1 MAGGVKGSPGQKVFA
16 EQLVKFGGRSQ
27 GKSMLQGLVNE
38 ALNKGKKLNALYDIE
53 TAGRVAG
60 MSPLS
65 TLRSQEAV
73 DRVRTATTIPPRITV
88 DESIGLNDPWK
99 HMMAGLGD
107 SKSSYSA
114 WGAERKLLHDY
125 SDAELVM
132 EMIRRGYAAMKL
144 PGDGGPPEVLR

>member
-1 MAGGVKGSPGQKVFA
+1 MAGGVKD
-16 EQLVKFGGRSQ
+16 EQQTLASFGGRSQ
-27 GKSMLQGLVNE
+27 GKSMLQELVKQ
-38 ALNKGKKLNALYDIE
+38 ALEDGRKPNALYDLE
-53 TAGRVAG
+53 TVGRVAG

-88 DESIGLNDPWK
+88 DESSHMSDAWK
-99 HMMAGLGD
+99 YMMAGLGD
-107 SKSSYSA
+107 SKSSYST

-144 PGDGGPPEVLR
+144 PGDGGPPEVLRR